1 MSYQVLARKYRPHK
15 FEEVVGQQNVLTAL
29 RNSFESG
36 RIHHAYLLSGTRG
49 VGKTT
54 IARIMAKCLNCE
66 KGVTSSPCGECE
78 ACRQI
83 DEGRFVDLIEIDAA
97 SRTKVDDTREILENV
112 QYKPTQGRYK
122 VYLIDEVHM
131 LSKSSFNALLKTLE
145 EPPEYVKFILA
156 TTDPEKLPVT
166 ILSRCIQFRLRAL
179 SVDEISGE
187 LQKIL
192 KAENITSEDA
202 AVRDLAVAARGSMR
216 DALSLTDQAIA
227 LGGGNVTAKVV
238 NGMLGTI
245 DRSIITGL
253 VNSIVSG
260 NIAEF
265 NRSLAAVVA
274 ESPDYGRVLS
284 DLGDFFHQTAL
295 LQFTGRGSEGLF
307 TFDPAFL
314 SFYAGKIS
322 PETLQIFYEI
332 VTNGLRNIRS
342 APSGRA
348 GFDMTVMRLFAF
360 SPKNA
365 GDVVFSVPDGAAR
378 GASAAPAPSLA
389 SAPEAKAEAKPEP
402 APAPAESAVPAAA
415 PAPAPAP
422 ESAPAP
428 AGSAGNPA
436 SPEPPQD
443 LKKKLADAPD
453 QESGNTETGMPA
465 EGAAS
470 ESSEDTASA
479 APAPEPAP
487 VPPTAA
493 ETESQ
498 AADPVPPYDLSQNRA
513 AAGAPETSVP
523 SEHPETAER
532 AEAYPSQF
540 SAPEAEPAPRNAAP
554 SFAQPEAGYSMPPE
568 APQAAAQDNSQEYV
582 IPPGGSSA
590 VPYADYESGVE
601 YAEPQELGPREDG
614 YDDVDMSY
622 INEEHDAAEFL
633 YQSSRDESAPAEEE
647 RTEGGSGF
655 TGELAEADLIGE
667 IDDDWCSDLAKS
679 RISGIDL
686 YVLMSGLR
694 TESSGLWTVTL
705 PFAMQDAAG
714 EGFRKRVAEAFR
726 ASTGSAVRLEYVFTG
741 EALSGTPLQLAGQK
755 LSAIKK
761 QAVSDIEA
769 KQGFEALRQL
779 LSLKYDENS
788 VHILKQE

>member
-192 KAENITSEDA
+192 KAENISSEDA

-260 NIAEF
+260 NIEDF
-265 NRSLAAVVA
+265 NRNLAAVVA
-274 ESPDYGRVLS
+274 ESPDWGRVLS

-295 LQFTGRGSEGLF
+295 LQFTGRGTEGLF
-307 TFDPAFL
+307 TFDPSFL

-322 PETLQIFYEI
+322 PETLQMFYEI
-332 VTNGLRNIRS
+332 VTNGLRNLKS

-365 GDVVFSVPDGAAR
+365 GNIVFTVPDGNAR
-378 GASAAPAPSLA
+378 ASSGTA
-389 SAPEAKAEAKPEP
+389 SAPAGASSSANPSAAGGDKAPARASGERIEP
-402 APAPAESAVPAAA
+402 APEPPAQGPLGAEAPD
-415 PAPAPAP
+415 
-422 ESAPAP
+422 
-428 AGSAGNPA
+428 GSSGNPRT
-436 SPEPPQD
+436 PEPDQD
-443 LKKKLADAPD
+443 LKKKLTDGPSPETGTGGRGAGEGAAAPGESVSPEEAEPEEQSAESPSVSSSEVSPPPASAAISPDSDSARPAGAVPGTEALSQSPEPSSSSPEAAGAPAEGEPAPEAGYQAQDEAATADAPD
-453 QESGNTETGMPA
+453 GS
-465 EGAAS
+465 
-470 ESSEDTASA
+470 
-479 APAPEPAP
+479 
-487 VPPTAA
+487 
-493 ETESQ
+493 
-498 AADPVPPYDLSQNRA
+498 R
-513 AAGAPETSVP
+513 
-523 SEHPETAER
+523 
-532 AEAYPSQF
+532 
-540 SAPEAEPAPRNAAP
+540 
-554 SFAQPEAGYSMPPE
+554 
-568 APQAAAQDNSQEYV
+568 EYV
-582 IPPGGSSA
+582 IPPGGSDA
-590 VPYADYESGVE
+590 VPYADYESGAE
-601 YAEPQELGPREDG
+601 YAEPAEIAPREDG

-622 INEEHDAAEFL
+622 INEEHDAAEFRF
-633 YQSSRDESAPAEEE
+633 QSSRTDEPAPAETQRSE
-647 RTEGGSGF
+647 GSGF
-655 TGELAEADLIGE
+655 GEELAEADLIGE
-667 IDDDWCSDLAKS
+667 IDDEWCADLAKAG
-679 RISGIDL
+679 ISGIDL

-694 TESSGLWTVTL
+694 SVNGGLWTVTL
-705 PFAMQDAAG
+705 PSALQDAAG
-714 EGFRKRVAEAFR
+714 EGFRKRVSEAFR
-726 ASTGSAVRLEYVFTG
+726 GSTGSAVRLEYVFTG
-741 EALSGTPLQLAGQK
+741 DALAGTPLQLAGQK
-755 LSAIKK
+755 LGAIKK
-761 QAVSDIEA
+761 QVISDSET
-769 KQGFEALRQL
+769 KQGFEALKSL

-788 VHILKQE
+788 VHILKE

>member
-1 MSYQVLARKYRPHK
+1 
-15 FEEVVGQQNVLTAL
+15 
-29 RNSFESG
+29 
-36 RIHHAYLLSGTRG
+36 
-49 VGKTT
+49 
-54 IARIMAKCLNCE
+54 
-66 KGVTSSPCGECE
+66 
-78 ACRQI
+78 
-83 DEGRFVDLIEIDAA
+83 
-97 SRTKVDDTREILENV
+97 
-112 QYKPTQGRYK
+112 
-122 VYLIDEVHM
+122 
-131 LSKSSFNALLKTLE
+131 
-145 EPPEYVKFILA
+145 
-156 TTDPEKLPVT
+156 
-166 ILSRCIQFRLRAL
+166 
-179 SVDEISGE
+179 
-187 LQKIL
+187 
-192 KAENITSEDA
+192 
-202 AVRDLAVAARGSMR
+202 
-216 DALSLTDQAIA
+216 
-227 LGGGNVTAKVV
+227 
-238 NGMLGTI
+238 
-245 DRSIITGL
+245 
-253 VNSIVSG
+253 
-260 NIAEF
+260 
-265 NRSLAAVVA
+265 
-274 ESPDYGRVLS
+274 
-284 DLGDFFHQTAL
+284 
-295 LQFTGRGSEGLF
+295 
-307 TFDPAFL
+307 
-314 SFYAGKIS
+314 
-322 PETLQIFYEI
+322 
-332 VTNGLRNIRS
+332 
-342 APSGRA
+342 
-348 GFDMTVMRLFAF
+348 
-360 SPKNA
+360 
-365 GDVVFSVPDGAAR
+365 
-378 GASAAPAPSLA
+378 
-389 SAPEAKAEAKPEP
+389 
-402 APAPAESAVPAAA
+402 
-415 PAPAPAP
+415 
-422 ESAPAP
+422 
-428 AGSAGNPA
+428 
-436 SPEPPQD
+436 
-443 LKKKLADAPD
+443 
-453 QESGNTETGMPA
+453 MPA

-714 EGFRKRVAEAFR
+714 EDYIVLDCDPWTQSQDDVEFTCSVKSVDAVTD
-726 ASTGSAVRLEYVFTG
+726 STATVTLATENFGYAGQL
-741 EALSGTPLQLAGQK
+741 ALQLVYESGDWF
-755 LSAIKK
+755 
-761 QAVSDIEA
+761 VDDF
-769 KQGFEALRQL
+769 GGNLREYLQ
-779 LSLKYDENS
+779 SFIDGE
-788 VHILKQE
+788 

>member
-66 KGVTSSPCGECE
+66 KGVTSNSCGECE

-365 GDVVFSVPDGAAR
+365 GDIVFSVPDAAAR
-378 GASAAPAPSLA
+378 GASAAAPAPSQA
-389 SAPEAKAEAKPEP
+389 AAAPEAVPEP
-402 APAPAESAVPAAA
+402 APAPAEPAAPAAA
-415 PAPAPAP
+415 PAPAS

-428 AGSAGNPA
+428 ADGAVNPV

-443 LKKKLADAPD
+443 LKKKLTDAPEP
-453 QESGNTETGMPA
+453 ESWSADDAVPA
-465 EGAAS
+465 AGAS
-470 ESSEDTASA
+470 TESSEVSASA
-479 APAPEPAP
+479 VPASEPAP
-487 VPPTAA
+487 VPPPAG
-493 ETESQ
+493 ETEAQ
-498 AADPVPPYDLSQNRA
+498 AADPVTPSDLSQNSTA
-513 AAGAPETSVP
+513 VGAPLP
-523 SEHPETAER
+523 PEHPEPAER
-532 AEAYPSQF
+532 VEASPSQF
-540 SAPEAEPAPRNAAP
+540 PASESAPAPRNAAP
-554 SFAQPEAGYSMPPE
+554 AFAQPESGYSVPPE
-568 APQAAAQDNSQEYV
+568 APQEAVPDSSQEYV

-590 VPYADYESGVE
+590 VPYADYESGAE

-647 RTEGGSGF
+647 RREGGSGF
-655 TGELAEADLIGE
+655 TGELSEADLIGE
-667 IDDDWCSDLAKS
+667 IDDDWCADLAKS

-705 PFAMQDAAG
+705 PTAMQDAAG

-769 KQGFEALRQL
+769 KPGFEALRQL

>member
-192 KAENITSEDA
+192 KAENISSEDA

-260 NIAEF
+260 NIEDF
-265 NRSLAAVVA
+265 NRNLAAVVA
-274 ESPDYGRVLS
+274 ESPDWGRVLS

-295 LQFTGRGSEGLF
+295 LQFTGRGTEGLF
-307 TFDPAFL
+307 TFDPSFL

-322 PETLQIFYEI
+322 PETLQMFYEI
-332 VTNGLRNIRS
+332 VTNGLRNLKS

-365 GDVVFSVPDGAAR
+365 GNIVFNVPDGSAR
-378 GASAAPAPSLA
+378 GAQGA
-389 SAPEAKAEAKPEP
+389 
-402 APAPAESAVPAAA
+402 AAA
-415 PAPAPAP
+415 PAGGASVSRNSPADGEAAAEQADPAVRGAEQPERPAPDAGVTG
-422 ESAPAP
+422 PAARDAEYP
-428 AGSAGNPA
+428 RM
-436 SPEPPQD
+436 PEPGAED
-443 LKKKLADAPD
+443 LKK
-453 QESGNTETGMPA
+453 
-465 EGAAS
+465 
-470 ESSEDTASA
+470 
-479 APAPEPAP
+479 
-487 VPPTAA
+487 
-493 ETESQ
+493 
-498 AADPVPPYDLSQNRA
+498 
-513 AAGAPETSVP
+513 
-523 SEHPETAER
+523 
-532 AEAYPSQF
+532 
-540 SAPEAEPAPRNAAP
+540 
-554 SFAQPEAGYSMPPE
+554 
-568 APQAAAQDNSQEYV
+568 
-582 IPPGGSSA
+582 
-590 VPYADYESGVE
+590 
-601 YAEPQELGPREDG
+601 
-614 YDDVDMSY
+614 
-622 INEEHDAAEFL
+622 IN
-633 YQSSRDESAPAEEE
+633 
-647 RTEGGSGF
+647 
-655 TGELAEADLIGE
+655 
-667 IDDDWCSDLAKS
+667 
-679 RISGIDL
+679 
-686 YVLMSGLR
+686 
-694 TESSGLWTVTL
+694 
-705 PFAMQDAAG
+705 
-714 EGFRKRVAEAFR
+714 
-726 ASTGSAVRLEYVFTG
+726 
-741 EALSGTPLQLAGQK
+741 
-755 LSAIKK
+755 
-761 QAVSDIEA
+761 
-769 KQGFEALRQL
+769 
-779 LSLKYDENS
+779 
-788 VHILKQE
+788 

>member
-66 KGVTSSPCGECE
+66 KGVTSNPCGECE

-265 NRSLAAVVA
+265 NRSLVAVVA

-365 GDVVFSVPDGAAR
+365 GDIVFSVPDGSAR
-378 GASAAPAPSLA
+378 GASAPVPAPSHGA
-389 SAPEAKAEAKPEP
+389 APAAPEAGPLP
-402 APAPAESAVPAAA
+402 APLQADSAGPAAS
-415 PAPAPAP
+415 PASASAAP
-422 ESAPAP
+422 ESAPA
-428 AGSAGNPA
+428 AAVSADNPGIPDN
-436 SPEPPQD
+436 SQD
-443 LKKKLADAPD
+443 LKKKLTDAPAPGSWSAD
-453 QESGNTETGMPA
+453 DAVPA
-465 EGAAS
+465 AGAS
-470 ESSEDTASA
+470 TESSEVSASA
-479 APAPEPAP
+479 VPASEPAP
-487 VPPTAA
+487 VPPPAG
-493 ETESQ
+493 ETEAQ
-498 AADPVPPYDLSQNRA
+498 AADPVTPSDLSQNSTA
-513 AAGAPETSVP
+513 VGAPLP
-523 SEHPETAER
+523 PEHPEPAER
-532 AEAYPSQF
+532 VEASPSQF
-540 SAPEAEPAPRNAAP
+540 PASESAPAPRNAAP
-554 SFAQPEAGYSMPPE
+554 AFAQPESGYSVPPE
-568 APQAAAQDNSQEYV
+568 APQEAVPDSSQEYV

-590 VPYADYESGVE
+590 VPYADYESGAE

-633 YQSSRDESAPAEEE
+633 YQSSRNDSAPAEEE
-647 RTEGGSGF
+647 ERREGGSGF
-655 TGELAEADLIGE
+655 TGELAESDLIGE
-667 IDDDWCSDLAKS
+667 IDDDWCADLARS

-694 TESSGLWTVTL
+694 TESDGLWTVTL
-705 PFAMQDAAG
+705 PTAMQDAAG

-769 KQGFEALRQL
+769 KPGFEALRQL

-788 VHILKQE
+788 VHILKQG